1 MSVVLV
7 IRCAVVVVGSKYGV
21 DTNCED
27 WVSKVADGVVVIGNN
42 IYGVDEDS
50 GEYDCKV
57 VSDVGETV
65 VEECS
70 G

>member
-27 WVSKVADGVVVIGNN
+27 RVSKVVAGGVVVIGSM
-42 IYGVDEDS
+42 YGVDEVS
-50 GEYDCKV
+50 GEYDSKV

>member
-1 MSVVLV
+1 MLV

-27 WVSKVADGVVVIGNN
+27 RVSKVGAGVVVIGNM
-42 IYGVDEDS
+42 YGVDEDS
-50 GEYDCKV
+50 GEYDSKV